1 MSAYAQLAT
10 KRIVRLVLLGM
21 CFFCLLLL
29 GLHSYAETTAQA
41 SATKNYMLWPLLP
54 GETLQSLATQLYPQS
69 PILQQRFIQRAIT
82 LSRHH
87 SGSYVSTLSL
97 SADTQFER
105 PQLIAVPH
113 EQALTALTHRIKK
126 AEELVAIQNTVNPQS
141 GQPFSDH
148 RLSFQLSA
156 SPKLAPQPQNKTA
169 EVSQTETDTA
179 MPKIVFEEPVESS
192 QVEGQVTTPAE
203 KEAPSVAVPI
213 PISTPASKT
222 KAPSLNQTPS
232 ASVEA
237 KLKINLSA
245 YLQTARTNLQAN
257 LRAFKQ
263 GNLNDWLRHP
273 QLKWLCFEGIVLL
286 LLMLYAWIEMRLKRR
301 ESLKEVS

>member
-1 MSAYAQLAT
+1 MSAYAQLTT
-10 KRIVRLVLLGM
+10 KRIVHLVLLGM

-29 GLHSYAETTAQA
+29 GLHSHAEIPAQA

-87 SGSYVSTLSL
+87 TASSVSTFNL
-97 SADTQFER
+97 SADTQFKH

-169 EVSQTETDTA
+169 EVSQAETA
-179 MPKIVFEEPVESS
+179 MPKIVFEEPSDTAPLENQAV
-192 QVEGQVTTPAE
+192 PAQ
-203 KEAPSVAVPI
+203 KEAPSVA
-213 PISTPASKT
+213 SPAPMPTNEVKS
-222 KAPSLNQTPS
+222 ASLNQTAS
-232 ASVEA
+232 APLQTQANVE
-237 KLKINLSA
+237 KSA
-245 YLQTARTNLQAN
+245 HWQTARSHLQAN

-286 LLMLYAWIEMRLKRR
+286 LLVLYAWIEMRLKRR
-301 ESLKEVS
+301 ELTSAKG